1 MTKGD
6 TMLESALQN
15 KISSYLK
22 KHNRFYIKTQAGPGT
37 ATGTPDIIT
46 LDDNGVLV
54 GLELKRDDG
63 VGSYGVTPEQYYQGS
78 KIKAFNGRRYA
89 IKSFTEFLEVSG
101 LERGMND

>member
-1 MTKGD
+1 MK
-6 TMLESALQN
+6 ESVLQG
-15 KISSYLK
+15 KITRYLK
-22 KHNRFYIKTQAGPGT
+22 SQGRFYVKTQAGPGV
-37 ATGTPDIIT
+37 ATGSPDIVT

-78 KIKAFNGRRYA
+78 KIEAFNGRWYA

-101 LERGMND
+101 LEKSIHD

>member
-1 MTKGD
+1 MK
-6 TMLESALQN
+6 ESALQS
-15 KISSYLK
+15 KITRYLK
-22 KHNRFYIKTQAGPGT
+22 AQGRFYIKTQAVPGV

-78 KIKAFNGRRYA
+78 KIEAFNGRWYA

-101 LERGMND
+101 LEMSAHD